1 MSNIK
6 NIRGAEPTGGQ
17 TKMPGEVNTIFCT
30 LPIYGGGNVLA
41 IDADAQGFGNPYKDD
56 AADIRI
62 LGISTKG
69 SKNYATKTYDAGTV
83 RIGYTREGTHD
94 VCLAN
99 DNVAIIEGDPLAAE
113 SDSITYD
120 GVANAKIGAVDKS
133 APAVRAAATTVNGTA
148 LAAVFAE
155 YGAIIGI
162 ALEAKA
168 TSAGGYIKTLL
179 CIPHLHV
186 IPTS

>member
-1 MSNIK
+1 MSNIQ

-17 TKMPGEVNTIFCT
+17 TKAPGEANNILCT

-41 IDADAQGFGNPYKDD
+41 LDADVAGYGNPYLDD
-56 AADIRI
+56 AADIVI

-69 SKNYATKTYDAGTV
+69 SKDQATGDYDAGK

-94 VCLAN
+94 VCLAS
-99 DNVAIIEGDPLAAE
+99 DNAAVAVGDTLAAE

-120 GVANAKIGAVDKS
+120 GVASAKLGAVDTLI
-133 APAVRAAATTVNGTA
+133 PATRAAATTIIGTS

-155 YGAIIGI
+155 YGSIIGI

-179 CIPHLHV
+179 CIPALMV
-186 IPTS
+186 IPTA

>member
-17 TKMPGEVNTIFCT
+17 AKAPGEANNIICT

-41 IDADAQGFGNPYKDD
+41 LDSSVAGQGDPYL
-56 AADIRI
+56 AASGDIVI

-69 SKNYATKTYDAGTV
+69 SKNFATKSYDAGA

-94 VCLAN
+94 VCLAD
-99 DNVAIIEGDPLAAE
+99 DNAAVAVGDTLAAE
-113 SDSITYD
+113 KDDITYD
-120 GVANAKIGAVDKS
+120 GVANALLGAVDTLI
-133 APAVRAAATTVNGTA
+133 PATRAAATTIVGTS

-155 YGAIIGI
+155 YGSIVGI
-162 ALEAKA
+162 ALEAKT
-168 TSAGGYIKTLL
+168 TSSGGYIKTLV
-179 CIPHLHV
+179 CIPVLMV
-186 IPTS
+186 IPTT

>member
-1 MSNIK
+1 MSNIQ
-6 NIRGAEPTGGQ
+6 NIRGAEPSGGQ
-17 TKMPGEVNTIFCT
+17 TKAPGEANNILCT

-41 IDADAQGFGNPYKDD
+41 LDASVAGYGNPYADD
-56 AADIRI
+56 AADIVI

-69 SKNYATKTYDAGTV
+69 SKDFATNAYDAGK

-99 DNVAIIEGDPLAAE
+99 DNAAVAVGDILAAE

-120 GVANAKIGAVDKS
+120 GISTCKMGVVDGLVPS
-133 APAVRAAATTVNGTA
+133 TQAAATTIIGTS
-148 LAAVFAE
+148 LAVVFAE
-155 YGAIIGI
+155 YGTIIGI

-179 CIPHLHV
+179 CIPALMV
-186 IPTS
+186 IPTA